1 MNAKELL
8 YALNDVDE
16 VFIEAAAPRRQ
27 IRWRQWG
34 MLAACLAIVIVLQFW
49 TPPFLRMGRAS
60 GAGDLKTAAVADGA
74 FDDEGVPAEDA
85 PEMEEAAEEDMD
97 MAESGAVGG
106 AMRYGAEMFP
116 LNLTDVNEVT
126 WQKDGA
132 ETAVTDIE
140 AIAQA
145 MELLMKQD
153 YFPLEADAEELVEL
167 TLSAGDETLSIRI
180 GADVLFCDGTLY
192 AADPGTMEQV
202 RTLLGITD

>member
-16 VFIEAAAPRRQ
+16 AFIEAAAPRRQ

-34 MLAACLAIVIVLQFW
+34 MLAACLAIVAALQFW
-49 TPPFLRMGRAS
+49 TPPFLRMGNAS

-74 FDDEGVPAEDA
+74 FDVEEAPAEDE
-85 PEMEEAAEEDMD
+85 PEMEEAAAEDMGL
-97 MAESGAVGG
+97 AESGAVGG

-116 LNLTDVNEVT
+116 VNLSAVDEVT
-126 WQKDGA
+126 WQKDGV
-132 ETAVTDIE
+132 ETVVTDTE

-145 MELLMKQD
+145 MELLMTQD
-153 YFPLEADAEELVEL
+153 YFPLEEEAEGLVEL
-167 TLSAGDETLSIRI
+167 TLSAGDEALSICI
-180 GADVLFCDGTLY
+180 GADVLFCDETLY

>member
-16 VFIEAAAPRRQ
+16 AFIEAAAPRRQ

-34 MLAACLAIVIVLQFW
+34 MLAACLTIVIALQFW
-49 TPPFLRMGRAS
+49 TPPFLRMGNTF
-60 GAGDLKTAAVADGA
+60 GAGDMKTAAVADGA
-74 FDDEGVPAEDA
+74 FDVEEAPAEDE
-85 PEMEEAAEEDMD
+85 PEMEEAAAEDMGL
-97 MAESGAVGG
+97 AESGAVGG

-116 LNLTDVNEVT
+116 MNLSAVDEVT
-126 WQKDGA
+126 WQKDGV
-132 ETAVTDIE
+132 ETIVTDTE

-145 MELLMKQD
+145 MELLMTQD
-153 YFPLEADAEELVEL
+153 YFPLEEEAEGLVEL
-167 TLSAGDETLSIRI
+167 TLSAGDEALSICI